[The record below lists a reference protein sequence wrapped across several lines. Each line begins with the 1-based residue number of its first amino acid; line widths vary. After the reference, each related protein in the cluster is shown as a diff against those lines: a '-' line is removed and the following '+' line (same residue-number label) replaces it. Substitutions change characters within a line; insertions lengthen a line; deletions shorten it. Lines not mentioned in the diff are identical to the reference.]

1 MGMYLDSQIAYSLY
15 KSEVQKP
22 YFIDKTKMLEELLP
36 LVSGGNNF
44 ICITRPRRFGK
55 TTAAS
60 MIGAFFSD
68 AKDSAD
74 IFDSLAI
81 AKAAEY
87 QKYRNQSHV
96 IYIDFSEMDDACDSY
111 EDYISNIKELLCEDL
126 QRAYPQVEF
135 RKEKGSPAEDLK
147 RINLE
152 TGDRFVFVLDEW
164 DAVFHMS
171 FVTEV
176 DRRKYLTFLK
186 TLLKGKAYVSLVYM
200 TGILPIAKYSSGSEL
215 NMFLEYSMA
224 SQARFSEYFGFTEEE
239 VDELYARYC
248 RKVME
253 RRVTRE
259 GLRIWY
265 DGYYTKTGKRL
276 YNPRSIVAALENNQL
291 GSYWTSAGPY
301 DEIFYYIEHNI
312 ADIRDALALLI
323 SGETVKADVQEYAAT
338 AMKLTTRDEIFSAM
352 VVYGFLS
359 CNQGRVSIPNRELM
373 LRFSEMLKRE
383 PKLGYVYCLAKESER
398 MLQATRALD
407 TKTIAEILSHVH
419 DSEVPLWDYN
429 RESELTAIVNLA
441 YLSARDEYDIQ
452 REDRSGKGYVDFIF
466 YPRYDRHADCIIVEL
481 KVDHSAGEAVE
492 QIKQKNYA
500 ARFRGKLA
508 EETGYTGRILAVGIA
523 YDRKTKEHTCEI
535 EVLEEK

>member
-1 MGMYLDSQIAYSLY
+1 MYLDSQIAYSLY

-22 YFIDKTKMLEELLP
+22 YFIEHKTKMLEELLP

-60 MIGAFFSD
+60 VDRRFSFLMQR
-68 AKDSAD
+68 
-74 IFDSLAI
+74 IRRIFFDSLAI

-126 QRAYPQVEF
+126 QRAYPRVEF

-276 YNPRSIVAALENNQL
+276 YNPRSIVVALENNQL

-481 KVDHSAGEAVE
+481 KVDHSAGEAVRANQTE
-492 QIKQKNYA
+492 KLCGTLSWQAGRRDRIYRKNS
-500 ARFRGKLA
+500 G
-508 EETGYTGRILAVGIA
+508 GGDCV
-523 YDRKTKEHTCEI
+523 
-535 EVLEEK
+535 

>member
-1 MGMYLDSQIAYSLY
+1 MY
-15 KSEVQKP
+15 
-22 YFIDKTKMLEELLP
+22 
-36 LVSGGNNF
+36 
-44 ICITRPRRFGK
+44 
-55 TTAAS
+55 
-60 MIGAFFSD
+60 
-68 AKDSAD
+68 
-74 IFDSLAI
+74 
-81 AKAAEY
+81 
-87 QKYRNQSHV
+87 
-96 IYIDFSEMDDACDSY
+96 
-111 EDYISNIKELLCEDL
+111 
-126 QRAYPQVEF
+126 
-135 RKEKGSPAEDLK
+135 K
-147 RINLE
+147 R
-152 TGDRFVFVLDEW
+152 
-164 DAVFHMS
+164 
-171 FVTEV
+171 
-176 DRRKYLTFLK
+176 
-186 TLLKGKAYVSLVYM
+186 
-200 TGILPIAKYSSGSEL
+200 
-215 NMFLEYSMA
+215 
-224 SQARFSEYFGFTEEE
+224 Q
-239 VDELYARYC
+239 
-248 RKVME
+248 
-253 RRVTRE
+253 
-259 GLRIWY
+259 
-265 DGYYTKTGKRL
+265 RL
-276 YNPRSIVAALENNQL
+276 YNPRSIVVALENNQL

-481 KVDHSAGEAVE
+481 KVDHSAREAVE
-492 QIKQKNYA
+492 QIRQKNYA

-535 EVLEEK
+535 EVLE